1 MKHLSVRYQVGAGN
15 LYEPHSDTYGPGG
28 MAVHDVA
35 QLFEFHGAKFGSFEI
50 HAALSCGAIS
60 SQCHDIKDDG
70 GYVDLSGQFHDDM
83 AGVLSG

>member
-1 MKHLSVRYQVGAGN
+1 M
-15 LYEPHSDTYGPGG
+15 
-28 MAVHDVA
+28 A

-70 GYVDLSGQFHDDM
+70 GYVDLSGQFRDDM
-83 AGVLSG
+83 AGVLSR